1 MILRAFL
8 NPIVVRVAHEKLV
21 VRDCEA
27 FGQVKTACAHV
38 HTARAKNALRLRS
51 LARQQFCAR
60 TPGSHTSHS
69 PQARCR
75 LCLAVLAGAWY
86 RATHEAYM
94 RQACAHR
101 HAGSYR
107 PSCPCAQMRRP
118 TTCCSRRVPV
128 AVIGD
133 DEQPCVVQCE
143 ALGAV
148 ELLLPSTVRT
158 YLSDDAAIGVHN
170 LQHGVMRRRRR
181 KCTVR

>member
-1 MILRAFL
+1 VHTGTRAL
-8 NPIVVRVAHEKLV
+8 TVRLALVPKCAGPRHVAHVEY
-21 VRDCEA
+21 REA
-27 FGQVKTACAHV
+27 A
-38 HTARAKNALRLRS
+38 
-51 LARQQFCAR
+51 
-60 TPGSHTSHS
+60 
-69 PQARCR
+69 
-75 LCLAVLAGAWY
+75 
-86 RATHEAYM
+86 
-94 RQACAHR
+94 
-101 HAGSYR
+101 
-107 PSCPCAQMRRP
+107 
-118 TTCCSRRVPV
+118 V